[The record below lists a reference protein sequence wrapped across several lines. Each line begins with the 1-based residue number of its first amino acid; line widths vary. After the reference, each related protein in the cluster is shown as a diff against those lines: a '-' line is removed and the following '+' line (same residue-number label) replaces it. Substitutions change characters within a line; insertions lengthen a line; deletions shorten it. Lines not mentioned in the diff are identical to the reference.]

1 MQYQTQGYII
11 SEGEDIACA
20 LEDLSIQALYS
31 SGRCMVRVRFDR
43 I

>member
-20 LEDLSIQALYS
+20 LENLTYTGSLFQQVMHGTYP
-31 SGRCMVRVRFDR
+31 V
-43 I
+43 